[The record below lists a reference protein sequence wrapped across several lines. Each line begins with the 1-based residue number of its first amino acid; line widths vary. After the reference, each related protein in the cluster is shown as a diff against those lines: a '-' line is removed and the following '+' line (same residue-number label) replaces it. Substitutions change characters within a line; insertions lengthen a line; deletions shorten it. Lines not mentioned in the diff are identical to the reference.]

1 VSDHDDTQRERP
13 RAAPG
18 AAGRDTVRRAGR
30 IAVGDHVG
38 RYVVESRIGAGGMG
52 VVYLAHDPDLE
63 RPVAIKIVRP
73 GVATGRNR
81 LLREGQAIA
90 RLSHPNVVT
99 VFDVGVHGDD
109 LFIAMEYVPGTTLD
123 AWLRGGPRSWRDVLA
138 RFLAAGAGL
147 AAAHRVGL
155 VHRDFKPDNVL
166 LGADDRVVVS
176 DFGLVRSGDT
186 PSGDTLEA
194 GELELTRTV
203 GVVGTPAYMSPEQF
217 RQAPLDGRSDQ
228 FSFCVAL
235 WQGLFGARPFERAG
249 EPSLTNVDVLAQLV
263 LAGEVQAPPHGHHVP
278 RRIVRALRRGL
289 AVEPA
294 ARFATMSQLLAA
306 LQAPDRRLVLVA
318 TAGAVTLL
326 GMGALAAT
334 RPEPPLPV
342 LAATSCARVAEPMA
356 ALWTPS
362 ARAAYLAAPGSGTP
376 GDAAQ
381 DAAWLDEVAARWR
394 DTAAATCARPTSDP
408 PRTATCLA
416 DALAAFGRA
425 LGRRERALWPELL
438 DPRACAA
445 ARPQV
450 QRELRYA
457 LGNIDPSGAL
467 EPGGSRLAFAGGG
480 LQAFMTADGESQ
492 RADLLRGVVRVL
504 AWSPD
509 GASLLARTDDGA
521 VRIDVAS
528 GARAPLPWVGELI
541 AATPDG
547 SRVARKDPDAVT
559 FLDAAGGLVG
569 RVAVDADVVR
579 SIALEPDGRRVAI
592 VVDERDAWALLI
604 GDVATG
610 AVVRNRLRVHGDAG
624 STIAVRWMAPGA
636 VALGGSSRPGGDEA
650 LWRLEIG
657 AEGRLAGPPALLMEP
672 RASTIMDL
680 LAVDGRRALLAI
692 VDVPT
697 HVLRMQ
703 AGRGT
708 PVPGLLDGVVIAV
721 DPRRGRMLLRDEA
734 RHRARLATLAGEIL
748 AEGSLD
754 RGYPAIYGGTLAFA
768 RTEPGHVV
776 IDRVDRDPVRV
787 VADIPA
793 PLDRFRCAGGTRMCF
808 VSWYV
813 PGTRDIRHAV
823 IAGRVMRAPFDVPE
837 RERDLDL
844 VADGRRAVAM
854 TDHALIEVDLRR
866 GKRRVLHRDDACELH
881 QAVWSADAKAVTFA
895 TQCDDRWTLNTV
907 PVRKGSAVETL
918 ATLDAMVTGLEQLAP
933 GDAVVS
939 TIDYQSRL
947 VLVDGLPLP

>member
-1 VSDHDDTQRERP
+1 VSQEDDTRRERP
-13 RAAPG
+13 RAN
-18 AAGRDTVRRAGR
+18 AGEVGSDTVRRARRFG
-30 IAVGDHVG
+30 VGDRVG
-38 RYVVESRIGAGGMG
+38 RYVVESRLGAGGMG

-73 GVATGRNR
+73 GVTTGRNR

-99 VFDVGVHGDD
+99 VFDVGVHGED

-123 AWLRGGPRSWRDVLA
+123 AWLRGGPRPWREVLGK
-138 RFLAAGAGL
+138 FLAAGAGL
-147 AAAHRVGL
+147 EAAHRVGL

-166 LGADDRVVVS
+166 LGNDGRVVVS
-176 DFGLVRSGDT
+176 DFGLVRNGDA
-186 PSGDTLEA
+186 PSGDPLEG

-235 WQGLFGARPFERAG
+235 WQGLFGARPFERG
-249 EPSLTNVDVLAQLV
+249 ESLTNVEVLAQLV
-263 LAGEVQAPPHGHHVP
+263 LAGEVQSPPHGHHVP

-294 ARFATMSQLLAA
+294 ARFATMGQLLAA
-306 LQAPDRRLVLVA
+306 LQAPDRHLVMLV
-318 TAGAVTLL
+318 TAGVVGVL
-326 GMGALAAT
+326 GIGALAST
-334 RPEPPLPV
+334 RPESPV
-342 LAATSCARVAEPMA
+342 PVIAATSCARVAEPMA

-362 ARAAYLAAPGSGTP
+362 ARAAYLAAPG
-376 GDAAQ
+376 GDPIQ
-381 DAAWLDEVAARWR
+381 DAAWLDVVAARWR
-394 DTAAATCARPTSDP
+394 DTAAATCARPTVDP

-416 DALAAFGRA
+416 DALTAFGRA
-425 LGRRERALWPELL
+425 LGRRDRSLWPELL
-438 DPRACAA
+438 DPRACAS

-480 LQAFMTADGESQ
+480 LQAFMTDDGESQ

-528 GARAPLPWVGELI
+528 GARAPLPWVGELV
-541 AATPDG
+541 AATADG
-547 SRVARKDPDAVT
+547 QLAARKDPEAVT
-559 FLDAAGGLVG
+559 FLDAGGAVVG
-569 RVAVDADVVR
+569 RVVVAGDAAR

-592 VVDERDAWALLI
+592 VAAERDAWFLLI

-610 AVVRNRLRVHGDAG
+610 AVVRNRLRIHGEAG

-657 AEGRLAGPPALLMEP
+657 ADGALAGPPALLMEP

-703 AGRGT
+703 AGRGA
-708 PVPGLLDGVVIAV
+708 PIPGLLDGVVIAV

-734 RHRARLATLAGEIL
+734 RHRARLATLGGEIL

-754 RGYPAIYGGTLAFA
+754 RGYPAIYGGALAFA
-768 RTEPGHVV
+768 RAEAGHVV
-776 IDRVDRDPVRV
+776 IDRVDREPVRV
-787 VADIPA
+787 AASVPA

-823 IAGRVMRAPFDVPE
+823 IAGRVMRKPFDVPE

-844 VADGRRAVAM
+844 VADGRRALAM

-866 GKRRVLHRDDACELH
+866 GKRRVLHRDDTCELH
-881 QAVWSADAKAVTFA
+881 QAVWSPDGKAVTFA
-895 TQCDDRWTLNTV
+895 TQCDQRWTLNTI
-907 PVRKGSAVETL
+907 GSGKDATVETV
-918 ATLDAMVTGLEQLAP
+918 ASLDGMATGLEQLAA